1 MKKST
6 KTLLLVLALV
16 LVVGAIGAAWLIF
29 SPGSSAGGKTIT
41 VNVAHTDGT
50 VNSCT
55 VKTDAEFLAPA
66 LEAKGLISGEMADY
80 GLFIDTV
87 DGEFA
92 DSAKGQWWVFTVNGE
107 MGNYG
112 ADTQPIA
119 DGDVYDFSIYE
130 G

>member
-29 SPGSSAGGKTIT
+29 SPKASAGGKTIT
-41 VNVAHTDGT
+41 VDVTHIDGT
-50 VNSCT
+50 EKSYT
-55 VKTDAEFLAPA
+55 VSTDAEFLAPA

-119 DGDVYDFSIYE
+119 DGDVYAFSIYE